1 MIILLRFV
9 GDGEFDPFISNLS
22 SDTLPPVPT
31 VDLNETLPALWPAF
45 EEIAPV
51 ATCLFT
57 LCVVKVWFVPVGI
70 CCVKIVL
77 FEQEEIII
85 KESCSTVRVFVLG
98 VEEPPEFPNAPMPPE
113 LVKLFINTLIGFH

>member
-31 VDLNETLPALWPAF
+31 VALNETLPALCPTF
-45 EEIAPV
+45 EEIAPS

-70 CCVKIVL
+70 CWVKIVL

-85 KESCSTVRVFVLG
+85 KESCSTVIVLVLG
-98 VEEPPEFPNAPMPPE
+98 VEDPPEFANAPTPVEP
-113 LVKLFINTLIGFH
+113 VKLFIKTLIGFH